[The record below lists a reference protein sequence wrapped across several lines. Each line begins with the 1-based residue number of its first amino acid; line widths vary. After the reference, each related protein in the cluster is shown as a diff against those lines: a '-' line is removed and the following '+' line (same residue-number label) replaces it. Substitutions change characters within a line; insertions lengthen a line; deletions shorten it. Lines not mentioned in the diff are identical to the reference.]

1 MTDTTTKNSTKYTS
15 RGKISVNFAATS
27 CAFSIYFIP
36 DSDYSLRRSD
46 KNYGVFVDSDVDKS
60 NAIIRNYEAK
70 GIEINIESKFLK
82 YIRIAIVQAA
92 LQQISVEVIVNECNG
107 KLKMAEIRI
116 PDTDKPS
123 W

>member
-1 MTDTTTKNSTKYTS
+1 MTGTTTKNGTKYTS

-27 CAFSIYFIP
+27 CASSIYFIP

-46 KNYGVFVDSDVDKS
+46 KNCGIFVDSDVKKE
-60 NAIIRNYEAK
+60 NAIIRNCEAK

-82 YIRIAIVQAA
+82 YIRIAIIQAA
-92 LQQISVEVIVNECNG
+92 LQQISVEVIVIECNG